1 MNNNKLLEPNLAR
14 LIDILEQIKALNKI
28 IALHKN
34 NFGDSF
40 MINQYQDRKN
50 RFLEELKDIFS
61 DYEIDVLLKNKVA

>member
-1 MNNNKLLEPNLAR
+1 MNNNRLLKPNLAR
-14 LIDILEQIKALNKI
+14 LIDILEQIKAVNQM

-50 RFLEELKDIFS
+50 KFLEELNDIFS